1 MPDHATLHQIRTGV
15 NEAEKI
21 LEPQNDST
29 DIRLLKALLKHAPT
43 DEGMLVIATDIITAS
58 EQENGLALLAKFY
71 TTGLLL
77 PSESPCNG
85 NRSVGRFLTDTA
97 G

>member
-1 MPDHATLHQIRTGV
+1 MPDHAACHQIQTGV

-21 LEPQNDST
+21 LDPQNNKTS
-29 DIRLLKALLKHAPT
+29 ICLLKAPLKHAPT
-43 DEGMLVIATDIITAS
+43 DEGMLVIATDIITTS
-58 EQENGLALLAKFY
+58 EQKNGLALLAKFY
-71 TTGLLL
+71 MTGLLL

-85 NRSVGRFLTDTA
+85 DHSVSRFLTDTA